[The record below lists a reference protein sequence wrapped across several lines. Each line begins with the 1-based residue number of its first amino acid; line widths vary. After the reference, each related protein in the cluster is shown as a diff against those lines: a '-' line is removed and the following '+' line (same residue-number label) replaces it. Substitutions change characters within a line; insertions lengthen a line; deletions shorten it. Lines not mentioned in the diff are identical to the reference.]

1 MDCKIIAIDMDGTL
15 LNSRQ
20 KISTTNKTAITKA
33 LDKGIKVVLCSGRSY
48 DGLSDSAK
56 ELGIKGPDQYLIE
69 FGGSVIENLEQRV
82 FYKEVLKNEECRFI
96 ADYLVEQKINF
107 HLIDNQ
113 GTLYDGYQD
122 WVEKH
127 MLDTNLGIVKI
138 LVHTRKHKLDALYDQ
153 LNQKYGQDYYLVKT
167 SSEDFELFPL
177 YVNKGTA
184 LEQLAK
190 HLKINMKQVLAI
202 GDYYN
207 DLPMLKLAG
216 KSVAVNNSVAAVKD
230 ISDEVVADNNHDGV
244 SEAIEKFAL

>member
-15 LNSRQ
+15 LNSKQ
-20 KISTTNKTAITKA
+20 KISATNKKTIQKA

-48 DGLSDSAK
+48 DGLSASAK
-56 ELGIKGPDQYLIE
+56 ELGITGADQYLIE
-69 FGGSVIENLEQRV
+69 FGGSVIENLDQRV
-82 FYKEVLKNEECRFI
+82 FYKEVLKNEDCRFI
-96 ADYLVEQKINF
+96 ADYLVEQKITF
-107 HLIDNQ
+107 HLIDDQ

-122 WVEKH
+122 WLEKH
-127 MLDTNLGIVKI
+127 MLDTKLGIVKI
-138 LVHTRKHKLDALYDQ
+138 IVHTHKRKLDKVYDQ
-153 LNQKYGQDYYLVKT
+153 LQQKYGQDYYLVKT

-177 YVNKGTA
+177 HVNKGTA

-190 HLKINMKQVLAI
+190 HLKVSLQEILAI

-216 KSVAVNNSVAAVKD
+216 KSVAVANSVAAVKD
-230 ISDEVVADNNHDGV
+230 ISDEVVSDNDHDGV